1 MFNIYQIN
9 NYFSLLQMFN
19 VILGQDQALE
29 KAWLRLTCFS
39 FRQEIVLQAFLSMI
53 CGQKIL
59 INRRQINRMII
70 LVRANFKFQMLTTLL
85 LLLIVFSILVTSRM
99 LSLLVDK
106 AIPLVG
112 LLILKQVTLQSNIN
126 MITNGLCNCF
136 QTALLW
142 LHKRNILMHS
152 TQLQLQ

>member
-39 FRQEIVLQAFLSMI
+39 FRQEIVLQAVLSMI